1 MFSISGF
8 TPSTGL
14 SRHVTY
20 IVMMSGQ
27 NLVELFQTVRT
38 RPFGAVPTCR
48 APDTLDIEVLRDLR
62 EVFVQRANDDLRSA
76 QPPRH
81 SDQRC
86 EREENDA
93 DDAENKDCELPVIEE
108 RQTVSNGRHKKT
120 AF

>member
-8 TPSTGL
+8 TPGTGL

-38 RPFGAVPTCR
+38 RPFGAVPTCQ